1 MSNDNHCSIKL
12 KPFWLPQLPV
22 TLEQALS
29 YKKKIG
35 QCYFCNS
42 DKKYGVTT
50 YLNFLSIGNF
60 CSMKLKSFWLS
71 ELLVILDNKLK
82 TTKTKDLNNISN
94 QIQNYLLTSFSWVV
108 LTSAVS
114 NWSHSDYLNL
124 PVTLDNKFSD
134 TKKNGQSFFVI
145 LANKYGITL
154 SPE

>member
-22 TLEQALS
+22 TLGQALS

-42 DKKYGVTT
+42 DKKYWVTT